1 MISAVEERGV
11 ERSNSHGKSHDLL
24 LQLSDV
30 PVRLCLE
37 LDLLGDTTD
46 FIFNGT
52 KLGMIRRPWDDIET
66 TRTRTCGDRCVDLRA
81 VVGGQIIPNK
91 NAVVIGIGNAIDLNI
106 TTNILTEIS

>member
-30 PVRLCLE
+30 PVQLCLE

-52 KLGMIRRPWDDIET
+52 KLGMIWQPWDDIET
-66 TRTRTCGDRCVDLRA
+66 MRTRTCGDGRVDVRP
-81 VVGGQIIPNK
+81 VVGGQIKLSQIKMRLSSVMAMP
-91 NAVVIGIGNAIDLNI
+91 
-106 TTNILTEIS
+106 LTLISLQTY